1 MKKQLSE
8 IAKEELKALQEKKV
22 TRKQAIKKT
31 GYMALSAATLLML
44 LPTQGQ
50 AQTSPKPAAPTNTA
64 PNNQKG
70 IWDD

>member
-1 MKKQLSE
+1 MRKKISE
-8 IAKEELKALQEKKV
+8 KVKEALQEKKV
-22 TRKQAIKKT
+22 TRKEAIKKT
-31 GYMALSAATLLML
+31 GYIALSAATMMML

-50 AQTSPKPAAPTNTA
+50 AQASARPAAPTNTA

>member
-1 MKKQLSE
+1 MRKKISAT
-8 IAKEELKALQEKKV
+8 AKEELKALQEKKV
-22 TRKQAIKKT
+22 TRKEAIKKT
-31 GYMALSAATLLML
+31 GYMALSAATLMML
-44 LPTQGQ
+44 LPTKGQ